1 MTVIDTAH
9 PLSNMDL
16 ALDTALTGLTPKIL
30 ESYLEAK
37 HLPASDSHDF
47 EFEPVGFTTQTVAG
61 TNYYVKLLV
70 HDKCHT
76 DKQTKEYIHIRIF
89 VQVWTNTIQLTG
101 LSVDKHE
108 SDSLRGPIAEIVE

>member
-1 MTVIDTAH
+1 MTVIDAAH
-9 PLSNMDL
+9 PLSAVDL
-16 ALDTALTGLTPKIL
+16 ALDTALTELTPKIL
-30 ESYLEAK
+30 ESYLKAK
-37 HLPASDSHDF
+37 HLPASNSHEF

-61 TNYYVKLLV
+61 TNYYVKMLV

-76 DKQTKEYIHIRIF
+76 DKHTREYIHIRIF

-108 SDSLRGPIAEIVE
+108 GDSLRDPITDIVE